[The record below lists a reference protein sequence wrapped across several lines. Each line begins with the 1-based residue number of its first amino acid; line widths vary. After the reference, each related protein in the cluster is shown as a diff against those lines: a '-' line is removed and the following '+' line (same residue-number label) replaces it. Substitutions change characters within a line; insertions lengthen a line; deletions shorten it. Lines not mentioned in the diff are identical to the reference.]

1 MGDYEKSTTVTVAPA
16 RLFSYLADVANLPSY
31 LLRLTKATPTH
42 DDKVDVTAHIDPP
55 DGPEQDVHSEAWMK
69 VVTDGRTLQWG
80 APGAN
85 DYHGELDVD
94 PGDAA
99 DTSQLTVRLH
109 TERVEGQA
117 IDDGLVETLQGIKRA
132 VEQAERS

>member
-1 MGDYEKSTTVTVAPA
+1 MGDYEKSTTVTVGPA

-31 LLRLTKATPTH
+31 LPRLTTATPTH

-55 DGPEQDVHSEAWMK
+55 DGPEQDVRSEAWMK

-94 PGDAA
+94 PGDDA
-99 DTSQLTVRLH
+99 DTSRLTVRLH
-109 TERVEGQA
+109 TERVEGQGV
-117 IDDGLVETLQGIKRA
+117 DDGLVETLQGIKRA
-132 VEQAERS
+132 VEQAESS